1 MKAERGFTLIEV
13 MVAVIIVSIAL
24 PALLLQMG
32 NMATQTAYSR
42 ETAVAHWVA
51 ENKLQEIKLTK
62 QMQRQVPTGRQAD
75 DLDMAGYTWDWSTET
90 KEVDTQIFGKILQ
103 VRVDVRMQGQE
114 NVLASLTAYFVD
126 GT

>member
-1 MKAERGFTLIEV
+1 MKAPMRKMRQQGFTLIEV

-62 QMQRQVPTGRQAD
+62 QMQRQVPTGPPKPPKWIRRFSAKFCKYVSMYD
-75 DLDMAGYTWDWSTET
+75 CRAKKTSWPL
-90 KEVDTQIFGKILQ
+90 
-103 VRVDVRMQGQE
+103 
-114 NVLASLTAYFVD
+114 
-126 GT
+126 